1 MRIVAIVN
9 EKAGTVV
16 SGDLDA
22 EGLRAMFAGAGVE
35 ADVRF
40 LPGDRICDTAR
51 EAVAGGAD
59 AVVAGGGDGTIRAV
73 ASVLAGGKVP
83 MGVLPLGTLNH
94 FARDLGIPTDPAG
107 AVGLIANGQVKA
119 LDLGDVNGEVFVNNS
134 VLGFYPPVVK
144 VRDWE
149 RRKLDRNKWLATA
162 SAALKVLPK
171 LPTLRLHVKA
181 DGVDAWRNTHFV
193 FVGNNE
199 YQMNAFSFG
208 ARNRFDSGD
217 LYVYIARTSSRL
229 GLFGLALLSLIRDV
243 TRTRGFDSWE
253 LPELTVETRHKK
265 ALAVYLDGEVTVLT
279 PPLRYTTRP
288 LSLPVIVPAAPLP
301 DQP

>member
-9 EKAGTVV
+9 HKAGTVV
-16 SGDLDA
+16 AGDLDEETLRGLFA
-22 EGLRAMFAGAGVE
+22 EAGVE

-40 LPGDRICDTAR
+40 LPGDEICDVAR

-94 FARDLGIPTDPAG
+94 FARDLLIPTDLPG
-107 AVGLIANGQVKA
+107 AVGVIANGQVRS
-119 LDLGDVNGEVFVNNS
+119 LDLGDVNGEIFVNNS
-134 VLGFYPPVVK
+134 VLGFYPPVVQ

-149 RRKLDRNKWLATA
+149 RRKLDRNKWLATL
-162 SAALKVLPK
+162 SAAVKVLPK
-171 LPTLRLHVKA
+171 LPTLHVQVRA
-181 DGVDAWRNTHFV
+181 EGLNARRSTHFL

-217 LYVYIARTSSRL
+217 LYVYIAKTSSRL
-229 GLFGLALLSLIRDV
+229 SLLGLAFLALVRDL
-243 TRTRGFDSWE
+243 TRSRSFDSWR
-253 LPELTVETRHKK
+253 LSELTVETRHKK
-265 ALAVYLDGEVTVLT
+265 AMAVYLDGEVTVLT
-279 PPLRYTTRP
+279 PPLRYTNR
-288 LSLPVIVPAAPLP
+288 SRALPVIVPAS
-301 DQP
+301 